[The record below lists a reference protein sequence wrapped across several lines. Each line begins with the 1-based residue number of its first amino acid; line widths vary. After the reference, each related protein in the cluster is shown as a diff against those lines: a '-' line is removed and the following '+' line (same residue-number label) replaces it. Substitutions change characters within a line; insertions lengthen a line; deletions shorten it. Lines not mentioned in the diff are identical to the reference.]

1 MYRISPNAATSWSKS
16 GVYFVPTSLREDCPN
31 RDCRISIAN
40 LALEWQLHQH
50 YFVCSKRCLSCSQVI
65 QLFLL
70 KPQTNEHDARES
82 EIFMHPSPW
91 HYPKE
96 WAEVATRF
104 PRFIEIYG
112 QAQRAEGEGLSELDA
127 VGYRKAL
134 ELLVKDYVLEKSP
147 KLKRIKKASLSQCI
161 QSYVKDTR
169 VRQSPRLE
177 SLLGN
182 DDEDYAREFTPQDV
196 TDLKNLIAAVVY
208 WISVEVFV
216 DKVGDEE
223 TTRESDSVSEA

>member
-1 MYRISPNAATSWSKS
+1 MFRISPNAATSWSKS
-16 GVYFVPTSLREDCPN
+16 GVYFVPASLRADCPN
-31 RDCRISIAN
+31 RACRISIAN

-50 YFVCSKRCLSCSQVI
+50 FFVCTKRCLSCSQVI

-70 KPQTNEHDARES
+70 KPQTNEQDARGS

-91 HYPKE
+91 QYPKE
-96 WAEVATRF
+96 WDEVAKRF

-112 QAQRAEGEGLSELDA
+112 QAQRAEGEGLYELDA
-127 VGYRKAL
+127 IGYRKAL
-134 ELLVKDYVLEKSP
+134 EILVKDYVLENNP
-147 KLKRIKKASLSQCI
+147 KLKRIKKASLAQCTRD
-161 QSYVKDTR
+161 YVKDPR

-177 SLLGN
+177 SLLGD
-182 DDEDYAREFTPQDV
+182 DDEDYGRTFEPKDV
-196 TDLKNLIAAVVY
+196 ADLKHLIAAVVY

-223 TTRESDSVSEA
+223 ATEESDSVSEA